1 MYPWKGITV
10 SDTVA
15 ETTAPAEKPSSPP
28 VAPRDGLPS
37 PIRKLYNRISGWGF
51 YLATSLIVETFLF
64 FECTLD
70 VRVYGME
77 NLREVKRSG
86 RNPLLVIWHGQ
97 GMLPMA
103 TFRNEHL
110 CLYASHARDPNYK
123 KYLQVIRWWTL
134 RFIERMGYR
143 VLDAS
148 QFKSESRGVIQFVDI
163 LRSGTGSVIAADG
176 PQGPIYHAKPGPT
189 FLAKKADVVLV
200 PLGVAI
206 SGGFE
211 MDQWDRFEIP
221 WPFAHGVIVIGEPIM
236 VSAKAKDAE
245 LEAARLTL
253 ETRMN
258 ALTEEAR
265 ARIGFPIAVR
275 TSHT

>member
-1 MYPWKGITV
+1 ML
-10 SDTVA
+10 
-15 ETTAPAEKPSSPP
+15 P
-28 VAPRDGLPS
+28 V
-37 PIRKLYNRISGWGF
+37 PIRKLLTRISGWGF
-51 YLATSLIVETFLF
+51 YLGTTLIVEAFLF

-70 VRVYGME
+70 MRVYGME
-77 NLREVKRSG
+77 NLQEVKRAG

-97 GMLPMA
+97 GMLPIA
-103 TFRNEHL
+103 TFRNERL

-123 KYLQVIRWWTL
+123 RYLQVIRWWTL

-148 QFKSESRGVIQFVDI
+148 QFKSEARGVMQFVDI
-163 LRSGTGSVIAADG
+163 LRNGTGSIIAADG
-176 PQGPIYHAKPGPT
+176 PQGPIYHAKPGPA
-189 FLAKKADVVLV
+189 FLAKKADVALV
-200 PLGVAI
+200 PLGVGI

-211 MDQWDRFEIP
+211 LDQWDRFEIP
-221 WPFAHGVIVIGEPIM
+221 WPFAHGVIVIGEPIF

-258 ALTEEAR
+258 ALTEEAHR
-265 ARIGFPIAVR
+265 RISGLICDQNTLTIQPPR
-275 TSHT
+275 Q

>member
-1 MYPWKGITV
+1 M
-10 SDTVA
+10 SDPVA
-15 ETTAPAEKPSSPP
+15 EAASPAPEQISPP
-28 VAPRDGLPS
+28 SADPAPILPS
-37 PIRKLYNRISGWGF
+37 PIRKLAARISGWGF
-51 YLATSLIVETFLF
+51 YLATTLIVEAFLF

-70 VRVYGME
+70 VRIYGLE
-77 NLREVKRSG
+77 KLREVKRSG

-97 GMLPMA
+97 GMLPMV
-103 TFRNEHL
+103 TFRNEQL

-123 KYLQVIRWWTL
+123 KYLQMIRWWTL

-148 QFKSESRGVIQFVDI
+148 QFKSESRGVIQFMDI

-189 FLAKKADVVLV
+189 FLAKKTDVVLV
-200 PLGVAI
+200 PLGVVI

-211 MDQWDRFEIP
+211 LDQWDRFEIP
-221 WPFAHGVIVIGEPIM
+221 WPFARGVIVIGEPIV
-236 VSAKAKDAE
+236 VSAKARDAE
-245 LEAARLTL
+245 LEAARLAL
-253 ETRMN
+253 ERRMN

-275 TSHT
+275 TAQKQD

>member
-1 MYPWKGITV
+1 MPGDWF
-10 SDTVA
+10 
-15 ETTAPAEKPSSPP
+15 PA
-28 VAPRDGLPS
+28 
-37 PIRKLYNRISGWGF
+37 PIRHLYTRVSGWGF
-51 YLATSLIVETFLF
+51 YLATTLIVEAFLF

-77 NLREVKRSG
+77 KLREVKRSG

-103 TFRNEHL
+103 TFRNERL

-148 QFKSESRGVIQFVDI
+148 QFKSESRGVMQFVDI

-176 PQGPIYHAKPGPT
+176 PQGPIYHAKPGPA
-189 FLAKKADVVLV
+189 FLAKKADVVLI
-200 PLGVAI
+200 PMGVVI

-221 WPFAHGVIVIGEPIM
+221 WPFARGVIVIGDPIV

-245 LEAARLTL
+245 LEAARLHL
-253 ETRMN
+253 EQSMN
-258 ALTEEAR
+258 SLTEEAHR
-265 ARIGFPIAVR
+265 RIGFPIAVR
-275 TSHT
+275 SVHSAETP

>member
-1 MYPWKGITV
+1 MSEPAAEPV
-10 SDTVA
+10 SPANQAAAPVA
-15 ETTAPAEKPSSPP
+15 APAPAPPS
-28 VAPRDGLPS
+28 AA
-37 PIRKLYNRISGWGF
+37 RKLATRISGWGF
-51 YLATSLIVETFLF
+51 YLATTLIVEAFLF

-70 VRVYGME
+70 VRIYGLE
-77 NLREVKRSG
+77 KLREVKRAG

-103 TFRNEHL
+103 AFRNEQL
-110 CLYASHARDPNYK
+110 CLYASHARDPHYK
-123 KYLQVIRWWTL
+123 KILQAIRWWTL
-134 RFIERMGYR
+134 RFIERLGYR

-163 LRSGTGSVIAADG
+163 LRSGIGSVIAADG

-200 PLGVAI
+200 PLGVVI

-211 MDQWDRFEIP
+211 LDQWDRFEIP
-221 WPFAHGVIVIGEPIM
+221 WPFARGVIVIGEPI
-236 VSAKAKDAE
+236 VVPAKARDAE
-245 LEAARLTL
+245 LEAARLHL
-253 ETRMN
+253 ETCMN

-265 ARIGFPIAVR
+265 GRIGFPLAVR
-275 TSHT
+275 TAHKAD

>member
-1 MYPWKGITV
+1 MRQAVKRV
-10 SDTVA
+10 
-15 ETTAPAEKPSSPP
+15 
-28 VAPRDGLPS
+28 
-37 PIRKLYNRISGWGF
+37 SGWF
-51 YLATSLIVETFLF
+51 CYLVTTLIVEAFLF
-64 FECTLD
+64 FESTLD

-77 NLREVKRSG
+77 KLREVKREG

-103 TFRNEHL
+103 TFRSEQL

-148 QFKSESRGVIQFVDI
+148 QFKSEARGVMQFVDI

-176 PQGPIYHAKPGPT
+176 PLGPIYHAKPGPT

-200 PLGVAI
+200 PLGVVI

-221 WPFAHGVIVIGEPIM
+221 WPFARGVIVVGDPIV

-245 LEAARLTL
+245 LEAARLDL

-265 ARIGFPIAVR
+265 SRVGFPVAFR
-275 TSHT
+275 TNRKAE

>member
-1 MYPWKGITV
+1 MSNTV
-10 SDTVA
+10 SEA
-15 ETTAPAEKPSSPP
+15 PSSPSAQSTSP
-28 VAPRDGLPS
+28 PAATVPPS
-37 PIRKLYNRISGWGF
+37 PGLLRTLMTRISGWGF
-51 YLATSLIVETFLF
+51 YLATTLIVEAFLF

-70 VRVYGME
+70 VRVYGLE
-77 NLREVKRSG
+77 KLHEVKRAG

-103 TFRNEHL
+103 TFRSERL
-110 CLYASHARDPNYK
+110 CLYASHARDPDYK
-123 KYLQVIRWWTL
+123 KYLQAIRWWTL

-148 QFKSESRGVIQFVDI
+148 QFKSEARGVMQFVDI

-189 FLAKKADVVLV
+189 FLAKKADVVLLPV
-200 PLGVAI
+200 GVVI

-211 MDQWDRFEIP
+211 LDQWDRFEIP
-221 WPFAHGVIVIGEPIM
+221 WPFARGVIVIGEPI
-236 VSAKAKDAE
+236 VVPAKARDAE
-245 LEAARLTL
+245 LEAARLHL
-253 ETRMN
+253 ETCMN

-265 ARIGFPIAVR
+265 SRIGFPIAVR
-275 TSHT
+275 TAQKADR

>member
-1 MYPWKGITV
+1 MSETLPEAPP
-10 SDTVA
+10 SA
-15 ETTAPAEKPSSPP
+15 EQTNAPPQEARPLLP
-28 VAPRDGLPS
+28 APLRRLAAQ
-37 PIRKLYNRISGWGF
+37 ISGWGF
-51 YLATSLIVETFLF
+51 YLATTLIVEAFLF

-77 NLREVKRSG
+77 KFKEVKRAG

-97 GMLPMA
+97 GMIPMA
-103 TFRNEHL
+103 AFRDERL

-123 KYLQVIRWWTL
+123 KYLQAIRWWTL

-148 QFKSESRGVIQFVDI
+148 QFKSESRGVMQFVDI

-176 PQGPIYHAKPGPT
+176 PQGPIYRAKAGPT
-189 FLAKKADVVLV
+189 FLAKKADVVLI
-200 PLGVAI
+200 PLGVVI

-211 MDQWDRFEIP
+211 LDQWDRFEIP
-221 WPFAHGVIVIGEPIM
+221 WPFARAVIVIGEPIV
-236 VSAKAKDAE
+236 VSSKARDKE
-245 LEAARLTL
+245 LEAARLEL
-253 ETRMN
+253 ETSMH

-265 ARIGFPIAVR
+265 RRIGFPVTVLSAAQR
-275 TSHT
+275 EAPN